1 MCLYTVN
8 LFVFLFFK
16 KLQAWFPEMRFE
28 IWHLVIDPACQRLAV
43 EDLFGVLEAI
53 EANGSNC
60 PDLAISLL
68 KACGKLDS
76 SC

>member
-1 MCLYTVN
+1 
-8 LFVFLFFK
+8 
-16 KLQAWFPEMRFE
+16 MRFE

-43 EDLFGVLEAI
+43 EDLFGVLEAV